1 MNLPIYYSYGLSI
14 LTTNSIAGGKI
25 YCTNNDVLN
34 KRFWDDFEKYKH
46 LFKIDELVFVE
57 GEVIYDSFRDAIKV
71 NASQVFQLDEVIQQR
86 VNLLELEFNSQ
97 HGWGNLKSIL
107 QLTDDG
113 SCAVKINYANSL
125 AKCSLLLG
133 ETAKF
138 KPNYANLEQLSD
150 IVGKTHWRLQLNR
163 V

>member
-1 MNLPIYYSYGLSI
+1 VVFN
-14 LTTNSIAGGKI
+14 
-25 YCTNNDVLN
+25 
-34 KRFWDDFEKYKH
+34 DDFEKYKH

-86 VNLLELEFNSQ
+86 VSLLELEFNSQ